1 MSGKIKILLLGD
13 SNTGKIDFLSKFT
26 GTNLADLDSKLKSLG
41 EVHIDKEIKVENKF
55 INIQIWDTKA
65 QERFSSL
72 LKKYLKKDF
81 EGVILFYD
89 ITNNE
94 SFEHLKTNYL
104 TIVEEY
110 MKGYSKNI
118 KLIIVGN
125 NKDLENKRTVSREEV
140 INFCGNK
147 IINEFEVSSNLGTNI
162 QKCIGKLIMDII
174 SNRNKNDKG
183 LKFLSEFDKYIS
195 F

>member
-1 MSGKIKILLLGD
+1 MGD